1 MNQELGEFFVKFTT
15 QGLAEVKDAI
25 DGLTKRLDEA
35 GVAGERASG
44 KQEGFFKNTTLWIGK
59 LAGLTSAVI
68 ALKKAWDAV
77 GNAAASTMSI
87 YQQAMLAGTSPQ
99 TLERWQWVARHQG
112 LDPNAIIG
120 DFRGGKELLQRFADL
135 EIGEEF
141 NKVFG
146 RAGLGTDAIMASLQA
161 GNLDAVLEMLNK
173 ALSAR
178 DANGNALINSAR
190 AKEIL
195 DQLGFSD
202 TMQILLR
209 QQELPTLLQ
218 NAKLIYTENPETLS
232 ASMRYTDAKATLKDS
247 WNQIW
252 ADPAVIKAAADM
264 LVFLNDTVLPA
275 LKSFFVWLLDKIGTI
290 LSTAGNTEEEK
301 KTGNALK
308 ALAAGTV
315 GVATAVATGG
325 LAVPLLA
332 AGGAAYGAGVAHE
345 ELLKKS
351 WYRDWIAKGAEA
363 NAKWENVVPGT
374 PEFQNLL
381 LSDLGFG
388 ANAQPNIAVNGGEA
402 TAIVNIDGIET
413 VRRTGSGYTE
423 VSMSLPEQVP
433 LSTR

>member
-25 DGLTKRLDEA
+25 DGLSKKMDDL
-35 GVAGERASG
+35 GSASDIANS
-44 KQEGFFKNTTLWIGK
+44 KQGGFFKNTTVWIGK
-59 LAGLTSAVI
+59 LAGLTSAVV

-112 LDPNAIIG
+112 LDPNSIIG
-120 DFRGGKELLQRFADL
+120 DFRGGRELLQRFADL
-135 EIGEEF
+135 EIDEEF

-218 NAKLIYTENPETLS
+218 NAKLIYTDNPETLA
-232 ASMRYTDAKATLKDS
+232 ASVRYTEAKATLKDS
-247 WNQIW
+247 WNEIW
-252 ADPAVIKAAADM
+252 ANPEIIKAATDM
-264 LVFLNDTVLPA
+264 LIYLNDVVLPA
-275 LKSFFVWLLDKIGTI
+275 LKTFFVWLLDKIGSI
-290 LSTAGNTEEEK
+290 MSTAGETEEEK
-301 KTGNALK
+301 QAGNALK
-308 ALAAGTV
+308 GLAAGAAAIGTAVITGDVVLPALAAG
-315 GVATAVATGG
+315 A
-325 LAVPLLA
+325 
-332 AGGAAYGAGVAHE
+332 AAYGAGKLHE
-345 ELLKKS
+345 KLLEYD
-351 WYRDWIAKGAEA
+351 WYKDWVRKGAEY
-363 NAKWENVVPGT
+363 NAKWENVTPGT
-374 PEFQNLL
+374 QEFRDLL
-381 LSDLGFG
+381 LADLGFG
-388 ANAQPNIAVNGGEA
+388 ATAQPNVAVNGGDA
-402 TAIVNIDGIET
+402 TAIVNLDGVEIA
-413 VRRTGSGYTE
+413 RKTGRGYTE
-423 VSMSLPEQVP
+423 VSMSLPQIP
-433 LSTR
+433 SSTY